1 VMGSRATYLRGEIGR
16 ALRAGDFLPLAP
28 VDWPLAE
35 RAARHLPVDRLP
47 PYSAHPTV
55 EVILGPQ
62 AEALTRESQ
71 RAFFGGAYRLTPTA
85 DRMGYRLQ
93 GATLVHRGAAD
104 IVSDGVVLGAVQ
116 VPAHG
121 QPIVMMADRQ
131 TTGGYP
137 KLATVVSADIPLLAQ
152 CLPGQST
159 IRFRETDV
167 EQAQRRYRRMVRG
180 LDVRFQDSIFE
191 LDV

>member
-1 VMGSRATYLRGEIGR
+1 MGSRATYLRGGIGR

-28 VDWPLAE
+28 VDWPLVE
-35 RAARHLPVDRLP
+35 RAARRLPADLLP
-47 PYSAHPTV
+47 PYGEHPTV

-62 AEALTRESQ
+62 AESLTGESQ
-71 RAFFGGAYRLTPTA
+71 RAFFRGEYRVKPAA

-104 IVSDGVVLGAVQ
+104 IVSDGIVLGAVQ
-116 VPAHG
+116 VPADG

-152 CLPGQST
+152 CLPGKSR

-180 LDVRFQDSIFE
+180 LDMRFRDSIFE
-191 LDV
+191 LEV